1 MRLYAVLQQFRG
13 PQNINRVPFKALL
26 PLRLRNH
33 VSGKSDRTAEVPC
46 LQELSVLFA
55 SMKNNEFNETLCRK
69 EIENVQKA
77 HVAHLNKRFADR
89 ETFNRGIVST
99 GRDLTFRQLNKYLR
113 TFPNPK

>member
-1 MRLYAVLQQFRG
+1 MRLYATLQQFRG
-13 PQNINRVPFKALL
+13 PQNVNKVPFKALL
-26 PLRLRNH
+26 PLRIRNF

-55 SMKNNEFNETLCRK
+55 SMKNSEFTESMCRK

-77 HVAHLNKRFADR
+77 HVAHLNKRFAER
-89 ETFNRGIVST
+89 QTYNQGVIST

-113 TFPNPK
+113 TYPNPK